1 MTMAAIGASSYRRFQ
16 QEQEAVLDRILT
28 EYSDALVRY
37 AYSIVHHAAAAED
50 IAAES
55 IAILLSRRRNLRNE
69 ENLRAYLYRI
79 VNHKSIDYLR
89 QNRNEVPMEDVENVL
104 GGGDP
109 AVNLLLQE
117 RNRQLYCCMQQLPQ
131 QYRQILQLAYLE
143 EFDVKSICRIL
154 GKSTK
159 QVYNLLSRAR
169 SSLKSLL
176 EKEGITY
183 EDI

>member
-1 MTMAAIGASSYRRFQ
+1 
-16 QEQEAVLDRILT
+16 
-28 EYSDALVRY
+28 
-37 AYSIVHHAAAAED
+37 
-50 IAAES
+50 
-55 IAILLSRRRNLRNE
+55 
-69 ENLRAYLYRI
+69 
-79 VNHKSIDYLR
+79 
-89 QNRNEVPMEDVENVL
+89 MEDVENVL

-143 EFDVKSICRIL
+143 EFEVKTICRIL

>member
-1 MTMAAIGASSYRRFQ
+1 MAEFGASSYRRFQ
-16 QEQEAVLDRILT
+16 LQTVLDRIVM

-37 AYSIVHHAAAAED
+37 AYSIVHNASAAED

-55 IAILLSRRRNLRNE
+55 IAILLSRRRNLQSE

-79 VNHKSIDYLR
+79 ANHKSIDYLR
-89 QNRNEVPMEDVENVL
+89 QNRNEVPLEDVENVL
-104 GGGDP
+104 GGSDP
-109 AVNLLLQE
+109 AMNLLLQE

-143 EFDVKSICRIL
+143 EFDVKTICRIL
-154 GKSTK
+154 GKTTK

-176 EKEGITY
+176 EEEGITY